1 MRRSRVSASAEL
13 GKGTSLLMR
22 NSGKRVQGQEYDK
35 FENMLNSK
43 SFDTQNSEIADT
55 TDIEKGLA
63 DVQYGIPIMD
73 ISPMPIDQVDD
84 NIYIGNSIGAGDIKI
99 LKNYGITHIVNTAQ
113 EIPNFFPENFEY
125 INLGLLD
132 DPAQK
137 EDLSKILEPSYRY
150 ILNVL
155 TNHGTSKILIHCH
168 AGKSRSSTLV
178 IYYLMR
184 KNLMD
189 YETALSHLKNIRW
202 LVEPNSWYCQVLKDV
217 SSVSR
222 K

>member
-1 MRRSRVSASAEL
+1 MRRSRVSTSAEL

-22 NSGKRVQGQEYDK
+22 NSGKRVQGQEYDN
-35 FENMLNSK
+35 FENISK
-43 SFDTQNSEIADT
+43 KFDIEGEEDT
-55 TDIEKGLA
+55 TNIEKGLA
-63 DVQYGIPIMD
+63 KVQYGIPIMD
-73 ISPMPIDQVDD
+73 MSPMPIDQVDD
-84 NIYIGNSIGAGDIKI
+84 NIYIGNSLGAGDINI
-99 LKNYGITHIVNTAQ
+99 LKNYGITHIVNTAK
-113 EIPNFFPENFEY
+113 EIPNFFPEKFEY
-125 INLGLLD
+125 MNLGLLD
-132 DPAQK
+132 DPTQK
-137 EDLSKILEPSYRY
+137 EDLSKVLEPSYRY

-155 TNHGTSKILIHCH
+155 TNHSTSKILIHCH

-202 LVEPNSWYCQVLKDV
+202 LVEPNSWYCQVLKDA